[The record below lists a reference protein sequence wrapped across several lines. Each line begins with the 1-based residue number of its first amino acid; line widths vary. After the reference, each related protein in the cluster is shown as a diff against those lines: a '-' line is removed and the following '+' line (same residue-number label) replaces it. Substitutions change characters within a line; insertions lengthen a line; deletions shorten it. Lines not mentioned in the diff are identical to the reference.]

1 MLAKSLLKEKYNQLG
16 RKEFPKETLA
26 NYQFSSTLARSE
38 LCDLILGDMNKFT
51 YELIGEHDD
60 PVSLLESMNEN
71 YLLKPASLRTP
82 FPHG

>member
-16 RKEFPKETLA
+16 RKEFPKVTLA

-51 YELIGEHDD
+51 
-60 PVSLLESMNEN
+60 PVKE
-71 YLLKPASLRTP
+71 T
-82 FPHG
+82 